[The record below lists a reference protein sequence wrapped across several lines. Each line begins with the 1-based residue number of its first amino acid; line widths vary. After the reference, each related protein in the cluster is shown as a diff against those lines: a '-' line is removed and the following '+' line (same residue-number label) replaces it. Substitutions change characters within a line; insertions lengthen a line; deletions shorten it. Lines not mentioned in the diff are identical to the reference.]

1 MSRGRFRIGLR
12 RPLRQARDGIG
23 ATAEGAGWQRM
34 HAMHDL
40 QALSAVIDERNPRSS
55 KKAIKKI
62 VHSVKSLPCGRRPAA
77 DPALAAGRSSPSC
90 LAACLGRRL
99 LREVGKPRQCGRR
112 CFFTILTCE

>member
-1 MSRGRFRIGLR
+1 
-12 RPLRQARDGIG
+12 
-23 ATAEGAGWQRM
+23 M

-40 QALSAVIDERNPRSS
+40 QALSAVIYERNPRSS

-62 VHSVKSLPCGRRPAA
+62 VQSVKSLPCGRRPAA
-77 DPALAAGRSSPSC
+77 DPASAAGRSSPSC
-90 LAACLGRRL
+90 LAACLSRRL